1 MEEKLEKLSMLDQL
15 VLTSDANLIP
25 SDNMNVG
32 TNNSSL
38 VFSAEN
44 AQLSNYA
51 ALRTKSGSRGSK
63 VAYCPTTNSQIKF
76 SVNIP
81 ESGNYYA
88 WGRMFFE
95 SAGSPRNS
103 FYLQVDNGSKLTFGN
118 NNNSYD
124 KWHWEGSGLKNLSI
138 GYLNSGSHT
147 ITIYGREA
155 YNTVM
160 LDQIILTKDAYFI
173 ATDNNV
179 SFTKSENTAYDN
191 GSAENEKPESYTLNQ
206 NFPNP
211 FNPSTTIK
219 FSIPQDG
226 MVSLKVYNILGAEV
240 ASLVDE
246 VKSVGTYN
254 VRFDAGNL
262 ASGIYLYKL
271 VTPNFIQTKKML
283 LVK

>member
-1 MEEKLEKLSMLDQL
+1 MPHEK
-15 VLTSDANLIP
+15 AN
-25 SDNMNVG
+25 
-32 TNNSSL
+32 
-38 VFSAEN
+38 
-44 AQLSNYA
+44 LSNYA
-51 ALRTKSGSRGSK
+51 TLRTKAGSIGSK
-63 VAYCPTTNSQIKF
+63 VAYCPVTSSQIKF
-76 SVNIP
+76 TVNIVT
-81 ESGNYYA
+81 SGKYYA

-103 FYLQVDNGSKLTFGN
+103 FYLQVDNGAKLTFGN
-118 NNNSYD
+118 NNNNYD
-124 KWHWEGSGLKNLSI
+124 KWHWEGSGINNLPLGNLSA
-138 GYLNSGSHT
+138 GTHT

-155 YNTVM
+155 YKTVM
-160 LDQIILTKDAYFI
+160 LDQLLLTNDAYFI
-173 ATDNNV
+173 PTDDNV
-179 SFTKSENTAYDN
+179 SFTKSENTAYNN
-191 GSAENEKPESYTLNQ
+191 GSAENEIPESYSLNQ
-206 NFPNP
+206 NYPNP

-254 VRFDAGNL
+254 VRFDASNL